1 MKSVFIIA
9 GILLA
14 GYITYRSYRI
24 ATLDEGLEK
33 MIAKGAIILDVRTVR
48 EFEQGHIK
56 GSVNIPLSHL
66 HNGNIP
72 LDTQSVIITCCS
84 HGLRSVKAVSV
95 LKERG
100 YKRVYNGGAWS
111 DLEEHIKPTHL

>member
-1 MKSVFIIA
+1 MKAVFIIA

-14 GYITYRSYRI
+14 GYIAYRSYRI
-24 ATLDEGLEK
+24 ATLDKDLDN

-48 EFEQGHIK
+48 EFKQGHIK
-56 GSVNIPLSHL
+56 GSVNLPLSHL
-66 HNGNIP
+66 HSGSIP

-100 YKRVYNGGAWS
+100 YNHVHNGGAWS
-111 DLEEHIKPTHL
+111 DLEKQVKVRQ

>member
-1 MKSVFIIA
+1 MKTIFIIA

-14 GYITYRSYRI
+14 GYVAYRSYRI
-24 ATLDEGLEK
+24 ATLDKGLDV

-66 HNGNIP
+66 HSGNIP
-72 LDTQSVIITCCS
+72 LDTRAVIITCCS
-84 HGLRSVKAVSV
+84 HGLRSVKALSI

-100 YKRVYNGGAWS
+100 YKHVHNGGAWS
-111 DLEEHIKPTHL
+111 DLEESLHEQK

>member
-1 MKSVFIIA
+1 MKTVFIIA
-9 GILLA
+9 AILLA
-14 GYITYRSYRI
+14 GYIAYRSYRI
-24 ATLDEGLEK
+24 ATLDKGLEK

-100 YKRVYNGGAWS
+100 YKHVHNGGAWS
-111 DLEEHIKPTHL
+111 DLEKNLK